1 MSPTSDSLLT
11 PVAAKA
17 RIGRGVG
24 DVLMAAVVSARLIP
38 WEPDVPG
45 IAYTL
50 EDGTENCVAGL
61 FASTIPGLIQKL
73 SFVDRR
79 EFEEQMSD
87 V

>member
-17 RIGRGVG
+17 RIGEGVG

-61 FASTIPGLIQKL
+61 FLDHPGTDPE
-73 SFVDRR
+73 V
-79 EFEEQMSD
+79 EFCRSS
-87 V
+87 